1 MHTRAFVPFR
11 SLRGMLLLVSF
22 AAFILAAHPSPAQ
35 PPGAPAPAPRSIAIG
50 AVAPEVRASVGFDP
64 AESRGVFIGVNR
76 YTAPSGVTSPNLKSC
91 VNDAVDL
98 AAAFLDLGLIEPSG
112 IVLALSGEPS
122 KPASVAALDR
132 LRKAGVK
139 IAPDARRDTIDG
151 AVSDAAAK
159 AGPQGILFLT
169 WSSHG
174 FEVGNVQYLTPENF
188 YSMTDQP
195 ATHEISGRAISEATL
210 STTAQS
216 SPAARR
222 VLLFDAC
229 RESKAL
235 APGIPQLIGNAKGLV
250 TLYAVTAG
258 AMANDGSRNGEFTA
272 RVLEALTSLDPPS
285 SLHADRNGHITIGT
299 LLEHLGT
306 AGRIEDTAIL
316 TMPLRQHPREF
327 SLAVDRARAVEH
339 FRAAKGVEL
348 RLPNRDQRPL
358 DDIGIRAFEDALL
371 TAAGPK
377 FVEEADALLGD
388 DASRSDLRNRRSFAY
403 AWREMQSNLAAA
415 AIAPP
420 VQAGT
425 PALPPAQTALPHS
438 APELPSIPAEAVE
451 AAAAVP
457 ASDIALVAPRS
468 GVPGIELTEKPA
480 KSLSRLEAQSGVTFA
495 WRATGEAYGA
505 RYRYRLNDQSPVEDY
520 RRVSVTLS
528 NLEAGRRHTFQ
539 VQAQTR
545 QGASEPAVYAFEVR
559 ANEPPTVAFA
569 EAPAQGAQVAAPAV
583 RVRLTGSDPDGKVTR
598 YTLAVNDPDD
608 PQRVFENATGE
619 FELTDKVLE
628 DGLHRLI
635 AQTMDDSGALSPP
648 ATRDFRFRYSTPTPP
663 PTQAPTPRPT
673 QTPSSDHAKK
683 SDDGRFL
690 VSSEGVIHD
699 TKTKLEWIVGPDKDT
714 NYTDAVKW
722 VESCRVAG
730 GGWRM
735 PTRKELLE
743 LYQKG
748 KGDRNIDPVFKHN
761 GWYVWAE
768 SDKSS
773 PPWFV
778 NFINGKEEGPTH
790 HDSHGRD
797 RVFGIR
803 SRR

>member
-1 MHTRAFVPFR
+1 MLIIFAGLCWLVP
-11 SLRGMLLLVSF
+11 
-22 AAFILAAHPSPAQ
+22 ASPTAQ
-35 PPGAPAPAPRSIAIG
+35 EAGRSIAIG
-50 AVAPEVRASVGFDP
+50 AVAPEVRAAVGFNP

-76 YTAPSGVTSPNLKSC
+76 YTAPSGVTPPNLKSC

-188 YSMTDQP
+188 YSMTNQP

-272 RVLEALTSLDPPS
+272 RVLEALTSPDPPP

-327 SLAVDRARAVEH
+327 SLAVDRARALEH

-348 RLPNRDQRPL
+348 RLPNSDQRPL
-358 DDIGIRAFEDALL
+358 DDIGIRAFENALL
-371 TAAGPK
+371 TTAGPK
-377 FVEEADALLGD
+377 LVEEADALLGD
-388 DASRSDLRNRRSFAY
+388 DASRSDFRKRRSFAA
-403 AWREMQSNLAAA
+403 AWRDIQKAAA
-415 AIAPP
+415 ESAAAPAAPAPPSASLLSMPSTFPEAPPAAPP

-425 PALPPAQTALPHS
+425 PALPPAQTAPLSS
-438 APELPSIPAEAVE
+438 APEMPSIPAEAVE

-559 ANEPPTVAFA
+559 ANEPPAVAFA
-569 EAPAQGAQVAAPAV
+569 EAPAQGAQVAARSV
-583 RVRLTGSDPDGKVTR
+583 RVRLTGADLDGKVTR

-648 ATRDFRFRYSTPTPP
+648 ATRDFTFRYTAVTPTPP
-663 PTQAPTPRPT
+663 PTPKP
-673 QTPSSDHAKK
+673 DYAKK

-699 TKTKLEWIVGPDKDT
+699 TKTKLEWIVGPDQDT
-714 NYTDAVKW
+714 NYDNAVKW

-748 KGDRNIDPVFKHN
+748 KGDHNIDPVFKHT

-768 SDKSS
+768 PRDSS
-773 PPWFV
+773 SAWFV
-778 NFINGKEEGPTH
+778 DFIFGIEFWYYRN
-790 HDSHGRD
+790 DSDVR
-797 RVFGIR
+797 RVFGVR